1 MSGADYWAF
10 FTEDAKRTGSLLY
23 SRLAAGIGRDDELK
37 SIAALA
43 RPGQPQANMLLAA
56 VHFLL
61 LRGADAPLKRFYPT
75 VGGLVSS
82 ELEDPVPDFRA
93 FVLAHRRQ
101 VESLVSSRVT
111 NTNEIGRSALLH
123 PGFRMVAAQAATPLA
138 LIEIGPSAGL
148 NLIWDSY
155 GVHYNRDGATVTS
168 INANA
173 PLVIDCELR
182 GEKNPPTQAP
192 PLIASRVGLELNPV
206 DLESPDDR
214 DWLRALI
221 WPDQVAR
228 MRRLDRAI
236 ALFGKAK
243 PEIRAGDAL
252 ALLPQALASIPA
264 SHATC
269 VYHTI
274 AIYQFS
280 REMKEALESILTI
293 AGLRRPIWQLSFEY
307 DGSRYTLLLIRHVDG
322 VRHETVL
329 ADCHPHGTWLEW
341 LA

>member
-1 MSGADYWAF
+1 MGGADYWSF

-23 SRLAAGIGRDDELK
+23 SRLAAGIGHDEELK

-43 RPGQPQANMLLAA
+43 RPGQPQANMILAA

-75 VGGLVSS
+75 VGGAVSA
-82 ELEDPVPDFRA
+82 EAEDPVPDFRS
-93 FVLAHRRQ
+93 FVLAHRND
-101 VESLVSSRVT
+101 VEALVSSRVT

-123 PGFRMVAAQAATPLA
+123 PGFRMAAAQAAAPLA

-155 GVHYNRDGATVTS
+155 GVRYHRTGATVAA
-168 INANA
+168 INGQA
-173 PLVIDCELR
+173 PLIIDCELR
-182 GEKNPPTQAP
+182 GDRIPPTQAS
-192 PLIASRVGLELNPV
+192 PLVASRVGLELNPV
-206 DLESPDDR
+206 DLENADDR

-228 MRRLDRAI
+228 LNRLDRAI
-236 ALFGKAK
+236 ALFEQAK

-252 ALLPQALASIPA
+252 ALLPQALATIPA
-264 SHATC
+264 GYAIC

-307 DGSRYTLLLIRHVDG
+307 DGTQYMLSLIRHSDG
-322 VRHETVL
+322 VRHETIL

>member
-1 MSGADYWAF
+1 MSGADYWTF

-23 SRLAAGIGRDDELK
+23 SRLAAGIGGDEELK
-37 SIAALA
+37 AIAARA
-43 RPGQPQANMLLAA
+43 RPGQPQANMILAA

-75 VGGLVSS
+75 VGGTVSTDA
-82 ELEDPVPDFRA
+82 EDPVPDFKA
-93 FVLAHRRQ
+93 FVLAHREM
-101 VESLVSSRVT
+101 VEQLVAARVT

-123 PGFRMVAAQAATPLA
+123 PGFRMAAAHAVAPLA

-148 NLIWDSY
+148 NLIWDRY
-155 GVHYNRDGATVTS
+155 GVRYQRDGATVAT
-168 INANA
+168 INENA
-173 PLVIDCELR
+173 PLVIESELR
-182 GEKNPPTQAP
+182 GDRQPPTQAP
-192 PLIASRVGLELNPV
+192 PLVASRVGLELNPV
-206 DLESPDDR
+206 DLENPDDR

-228 MRRLDRAI
+228 LHRLDRAI
-236 ALFGKAK
+236 ALFGQAK

-252 ALLPQALASIPA
+252 ALLPQAIASIPA
-264 SHATC
+264 GYAVC

-280 REMKEALESILTI
+280 REMKEALESILTV
-293 AGLRRPIWQLSFEY
+293 AGLRRPVWQLAFEY
-307 DGSRYTLLLIRHVDG
+307 DGSRYMLSLIRHADG
-322 VRHETVL
+322 ERHETVL